1 MNKIR
6 KIFYKIKNK
15 EYKGTISQLNWIY
28 QYARPHI
35 LKIVIYTILG
45 LSGSLIGIISS
56 LVSRDLVDIIT
67 GHKTGE
73 LLFTFFAM
81 FAIALLGTVVGQLS
95 SLLSTQI
102 SMKVENSIKAEAF
115 DRIIESQWEELSQ
128 YNSGTLISCWS
139 GDVSIV
145 SNGILTLFPN
155 LVIFV
160 FQFISALYMVL
171 RYDASF
177 AVFAIVSVPLS
188 LLISKESMKR
198 LSKNNQSM
206 FEINTK
212 LANFNHEVF
221 GNIQIVKA
229 FDTLPMYSKRLKL
242 LQKEYVQQKLK
253 WQKISI
259 FNSIMLTILSMLVSY
274 AAQGWGIYKVWS
286 GAITYGTMT
295 MFISLSS
302 TLSGT
307 ANNLIAFFPQA
318 VMLANSS
325 KRLRNIMSLPKE
337 DFSQRDKVKEFYDE
351 HREEGIGIHV
361 SGIDFAYKGGDT
373 VLTDSAFDAYPRETI
388 AFVGPSGEGKTT
400 MLRYILRLINPEHGS
415 GYICAGRTLPGDGQC
430 LELSASVR
438 QIMAYVPQGNTMF
451 AGTIAENMRNVK
463 EDATDE
469 EIIDALRMACAWRFV
484 EKLPD
489 GINSVI
495 RERGTGFSEGQ
506 AQRLSI
512 ARALLRKSPILLLDE
527 ATSALDPATERE
539 LLNNIMS
546 DNYARTCIV
555 TTHRPK
561 VLSVCNR
568 VYAVHDKRVDM
579 LTEDEV
585 KDLIEK

>member
-1 MNKIR
+1 MNRIR
-6 KIFYKIKNK
+6 KIINKIKNK
-15 EYKGTISQLNWIY
+15 EYKNTISQLTWIY
-28 QYARPHI
+28 QYARPHF
-35 LKIVIYTILG
+35 LKIVVYTILG
-45 LSGSLIGIISS
+45 LSGSLIGILSS

-73 LLFTFFAM
+73 LLFTFFSM
-81 FAIALLGTVVGQLS
+81 FAITLLGTVVGQLT

-102 SMKVENSIKAEAF
+102 SMKVENYIKAEAF
-115 DRIIESQWEELSQ
+115 DRILESQWEELAQ
-128 YNSGTLISCWS
+128 YNSGALISCWS

-155 LVIFV
+155 LVVFV

-212 LANFNHEVF
+212 ISNFNHEVF

-229 FDTLPMYSKRLKL
+229 FDTLPMYSKRLKI
-242 LQKEYVQQKLK
+242 LQKEYVQQKFK
-253 WQKISI
+253 WQKISVV
-259 FNSIMLTILSMLVSY
+259 NSIMLTILSMLVSY
-274 AAQGWGIYKVWS
+274 SAQGWGIYKVWS

-307 ANNLIAFFPQA
+307 ANNLISFFPQA
-318 VMLANSS
+318 VMLVNSS

-337 DFSQRDKVKEFYDE
+337 DFSQRDEVKNFYDR
-351 HREEGIGIHV
+351 HKDDGIGIHA
-361 SGIDFAYKGGDT
+361 SGIEFAYMGGDT
-373 VLTDSAFDAYPRETI
+373 VLADSGFDAYPRETI

-400 MLRYILRLINPEHGS
+400 MLRYILRLINPKHGS
-415 GYICAGRTLPGDGQC
+415 GYICAGRTLPEDGQC

-451 AGTIAENMRNVK
+451 AGTIADNMRNVK

-469 EIIDALRMACAWRFV
+469 EIIDALKMACAWRFV

-527 ATSALDPATERE
+527 ATSALDPATEKE
-539 LLNNIMS
+539 LLNNIMN
-546 DNYARTCIV
+546 DDYARTCIV

-579 LTEDEV
+579 LTEDEIR
-585 KDLIEK
+585 DLMEK